1 MEWVHGPEARKSSQ
15 IAIKMVKRLL
25 KSGFGKDASIDLI
38 NSTISLNTK
47 EDMYSTLDIS
57 VFDLYSGNIEMVK
70 NGACPTFI
78 KTKEDVQMIKSAS
91 LPAGIVDN
99 IDTIIYDKDLQD
111 GDIIVMCSDGII
123 ESITEYEQKEDW
135 VKNILEELY
144 TDNPQKIADIILK
157 EAVDNSFG
165 IAKDDMT
172 IIVGKIKRI

>member
-78 KTKEDVQMIKSAS
+78 KTKEDVQMIKSVS

-123 ESITEYEQKEDW
+123 ESTSEYEQKEDW